1 MYMRGRSI
9 YFASVYAICLLDF
22 ELLDFETV
30 TTVSYLFGFS
40 ILYIISYVFN
50 FILLVF

>member
-22 ELLDFETV
+22 ETV
-30 TTVSYLFGFS
+30 TTVSHLFGFS